1 MQSVATS
8 GDGYHHGNL
17 RQALVEAA
25 VGMLERGGAF
35 SLRGVARET
44 GVSQTAPYRHFSDRS
59 QLESAV
65 AAEGFRDLGRELLDG
80 GALPSRTTDLSEYA
94 VRYVRFA
101 LARPRMFGLMFGTE
115 CDDRDDDRVRAS
127 GQLHEN
133 LALSLTN
140 VYPDRSATG
149 IAELATG
156 LWAAAH
162 GLACLH
168 VDGKLSS
175 DDDAEVDDRVRAS
188 FRAIVPPS

>member
-1 MQSVATS
+1 
-8 GDGYHHGNL
+8 
-17 RQALVEAA
+17 
-25 VGMLERGGAF
+25 MLERGDNF
-35 SLRGVARET
+35 SLRAVAREA

-65 AAEGFRDLGRELLDG
+65 AAQGFQALGQELLAG
-80 GALPSRTTDLSEYA
+80 GALPSRQEDLPEFA

-115 CDDRDDDRVRAS
+115 CDDRDDERVRAS
-127 GQLHEN
+127 GELNEN
-133 LALSLTN
+133 LALTLTR
-140 VYPDRSATG
+140 VYPDRPEAA
-149 IAELATG
+149 IAELSTG

-175 DDDAEVDDRVRAS
+175 DDASEVDDRVRAS
-188 FRAIVPPS
+188 FRSIVPSA

>member
-1 MQSVATS
+1 MTTS
-8 GDGYHHGNL
+8 RGDQYHHGNL

-25 VGMLERGGAF
+25 VTMLEQGDNF
-35 SLRGVARET
+35 SLRAVAREA

-65 AAEGFRDLGRELLDG
+65 AAQGFQALGQELLSG
-80 GALPSRTTDLSEYA
+80 GALPSRPEDLSEFA

-127 GQLHEN
+127 GALHEN
-133 LALSLTN
+133 LAQTLSR
-140 VYPDRSATG
+140 VYPDRSEAA
-149 IAELATG
+149 IAELSTG

-175 DDDAEVDDRVRAS
+175 EDTTEVDDRVRAS
-188 FRAIVPPS
+188 FRAIVPSA